1 MSALPFHAAAE
12 IVHGYREH
20 SCIDCG
26 RLHMVPPWFKPY
38 KEYCER
44 CRDERIAE
52 YRGLDNEPDI
62 VEDETKEEE

>member
-1 MSALPFHAAAE
+1 VSVAFKEAAE

-52 YRGLDNEPDI
+52 YRGLDNEPEIEETEESD
-62 VEDETKEEE
+62 DE